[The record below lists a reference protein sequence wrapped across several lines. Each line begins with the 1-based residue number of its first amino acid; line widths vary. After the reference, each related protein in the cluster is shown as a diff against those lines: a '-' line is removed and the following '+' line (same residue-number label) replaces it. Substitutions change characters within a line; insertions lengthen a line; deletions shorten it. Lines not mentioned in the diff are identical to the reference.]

1 MIEQIFATLPESFVA
16 GVVTTP
22 TSYYFSLD
30 DTKKTV
36 FVSTDDCRVEDG
48 RAVDNAD
55 CVCKTS
61 EEFFLKIW
69 QENYRPGMGD
79 FLSGKIKSNNPEQLK
94 AFLQA
99 FGKSD

>member
-1 MIEQIFATLPESFVA
+1 MIEQIFATLPESLVV

-22 TSYYFSLD
+22 TSYYFSLGD
-30 DTKKTV
+30 SKKTV
-36 FVSTDDCRVEDG
+36 FVSADHCRVEDG
-48 RAVDNAD
+48 RAVENAD

-69 QENYRPGMGD
+69 QEDYRPGMGD
-79 FLSGKIKSNNPEQLK
+79 FLSGKIKSNNPESLQIFLK
-94 AFLQA
+94 A

>member
-22 TSYYFSLD
+22 TSYYFSLG

-36 FVSTDDCRVEDG
+36 FVAADQCRVEDG
-48 RAVDNAD
+48 RAVENAD

-61 EEFFLKIW
+61 PEFFHKIW
-69 QENYRPGMGD
+69 QEDYRPGLGD
-79 FLSGKIKSNNPEQLK
+79 FLSGTIKSNNPGLLQDFLK
-94 AFLQA
+94 A

>member
-1 MIEQIFATLPESFVA
+1 MIEEIFATLPESFVA

-30 DTKKTV
+30 DRKKTV
-36 FVSTDDCRVEDG
+36 FVAADHCRVEAG
-48 RAVDNAD
+48 RTVENAD

-61 EEFFLKIW
+61 AEFFLKIW
-69 QENYRPGMGD
+69 QEDYRPGLGD
-79 FLSGKIKSNNPEQLK
+79 FLSGKIKSKNPELLK
-94 AFLQA
+94 IFLKS

>member
-30 DTKKTV
+30 DSKKTV
-36 FVSTDDCRVEDG
+36 FVAADHCRVEEG
-48 RAVDNAD
+48 RTVDNAD

-69 QENYRPGMGD
+69 QEDYRPGMGD
-79 FLSGKIKSNNPEQLK
+79 FLSGRIKSNNPESLK
-94 AFLQA
+94 IFLKA